1 MADEQDL
8 IEARSEA
15 NAILQLDDVSLN
27 ALFFAKTMK
36 RNLSRTVRH
45 LDKLV
50 ANGEPDKSL
59 GERAL
64 KRLGFDPTAEK

>member
-1 MADEQDL
+1 MADENDL

-15 NAILQLDDVSLN
+15 NAILQLDDDSLN

-50 ANGEPDKSL
+50 ANGEPDASL
-59 GERAL
+59 GTKAL
-64 KRLGFDPTAEK
+64 KRLGFDPTTNY